1 MSARVCENL
10 IAERQRKLHISGGP
24 PVLRLL
30 HFINLGLQFCGQGRV
45 EFRENIILL
54 SRRRFILLN
63 SVNKTKIEPCF
74 CEVWADRQA
83 FQICLDSLI
92 PLVVAKICSP
102 QQVPTVR
109 VVGVLICVVNKTGYA
124 LREVYL
130 SPAHKTKWGNDRL
143 GNNTLDNNKSR
154 LFKFA
159 DKASCV
165 QDLLVVF
172 DDDGSEVTW
181 EDFNLCEL
189 NKITLKYNRKSK
201 VVSADTE

>member
-1 MSARVCENL
+1 MKFRNLAMAALFFSGLTASGIASA
-10 IAERQRKLHISGGP
+10 GD
-24 PVLRLL
+24 
-30 HFINLGLQFCGQGRV
+30 
-45 EFRENIILL
+45 
-54 SRRRFILLN
+54 
-63 SVNKTKIEPCF
+63 
-74 CEVWADRQA
+74 AD
-83 FQICLDSLI
+83 FTL
-92 PLVVAKICSP
+92 
-102 QQVPTVR
+102 
-109 VVGVLICVVNKTGYA
+109 VNKTGYA